1 VYNAGAAELF
11 RAKESIMPS
20 RRDFLKSS
28 ATAGFVLGTAAPTL
42 LSTLA
47 PRARGE
53 AEVTPELV
61 HLTPD
66 VEPIV
71 RLIEETPRE
80 KCVELMV
87 EQLRRGLPYRNFL
100 AALFLA
106 GVRNVSPHPVGFKFH
121 CVLAIHSANQLSL
134 DAVPEDR
141 LLPLYWALDQ
151 FKKSQADNAREGNFR
166 MTEFSGTLPTPE
178 KAAGEFHAAMQ
189 TWDEERATRAIAA
202 FVRSRGADEVIEALW
217 RYGARDFRDI
227 GHKGIFVANSWRTL
241 QTIGWRHAEPAMR
254 SLVMALLDEGGRRAS
269 GTVSRGPRSGLDD
282 KTYQANAQRAAQALT
297 HLPAGWTGSD
307 NDKAATYDL
316 LEAMRTASIEDASK
330 KTLEQLR
337 NGKTQAQGAWDAVHL
352 AAGELIMRSPNILG
366 IHAVTSINA
375 LHYAFRTAV
384 DPETRLLL
392 LLHGVAWMG
401 QFRESMQGRGK
412 FGSVKITAI
421 EPAKIDAQ
429 EPKAAAETLELVG
442 HDLPGAAARA
452 YALATQ
458 HPEPE
463 TYFKLARR
471 LVFRKGTDAHRYKYA
486 AAVFEDFGLVSPQ
499 WRPHMLATSVYY
511 LNGSQD
517 PDSKLMT
524 HALDAVK
531 KV

>member
-1 VYNAGAAELF
+1 MQAPSNPFARRSE
-11 RAKESIMPS
+11 IMPN
-20 RRDFLKSS
+20 RRNFLKSS
-28 ATAGFVLGTAAPTL
+28 ATAGIVLGTTGPTL

-87 EQLRRGLPYRNFL
+87 EQLQRGLPYRNFL

-106 GVRNVSPHPVGFKFH
+106 GVRNVMPHPVGFKFH

-141 LLPLYWALDQ
+141 LLPLFWALDQ
-151 FKKSQADNAREGNFR
+151 FKKSQADNVREGNVR
-166 MTEFSGTLPTPE
+166 MREFTGTLPSPE
-178 KAAGEFHAAMQ
+178 KAPGEFHEAMR
-189 TWDEERATRAIAA
+189 TWDDERAQRAIAA

-254 SLVMALLDEGGRRAS
+254 SLVMALLDAGGRR
-269 GTVSRGPRSGLDD
+269 GTSVPRGPRTGLDD
-282 KTYQANAQRAAQALT
+282 KTYQANAQRASEVFPK
-297 HLPAGWTGSD
+297 LPGNWTGSGS
-307 NDKAATYDL
+307 DKAATIDL
-316 LEAMRTASIEDASK
+316 LDVLRTASSEEAGK
-330 KTLEQLR
+330 KLLEQLQS
-337 NGKTQAQGAWDAVHL
+337 GKTQAQGAWDAVHL
-352 AAGELIMRSPNILG
+352 AAGELIMRQPGIVG
-366 IHAVTSINA
+366 IHAVTATNS

-384 DPETRLLL
+384 DPETRLLM

-401 QFRESMQGRGK
+401 QFRASMQRGSRGN
-412 FGSVKITAI
+412 FGSVKITAL
-421 EPAKIDAQ
+421 EPAKIDAD
-429 EPKAAAETLELVG
+429 ESKAAAETLELVG

-452 YALATQ
+452 YALAEQ

-471 LVFRKGTDAHRYKYA
+471 LVFRKGADAHRYKYA
-486 AAVFEDFGLVSPQ
+486 AAVFEDYGLVSPS

>member
-1 VYNAGAAELF
+1 
-11 RAKESIMPS
+11 MPT
-20 RRDFLKSS
+20 RREFLKSS
-28 ATAGFVLGTAAPTL
+28 ATTGFVLGTAAPGL
-42 LSTLA
+42 ISALS

-53 AEVTPELV
+53 AQVTPELV

-66 VEPIV
+66 IEPVV

-80 KCVELMV
+80 KCVDLMV
-87 EQLRRGLPYRNFL
+87 DQLQGGLPYRNFL

-141 LLPLYWALDQ
+141 LLPLFWALDQ
-151 FKKSQADNAREGNFR
+151 FKKSQAENAQQGNFR
-166 MTEFSGTLPTPE
+166 MTEFSGTLPSPGQ
-178 KAAGEFHAAMQ
+178 AAGELHAAME

-254 SLVMALLDEGGRRAS
+254 SLVMALLDVGGRRGS
-269 GTVSRGPRSGLDD
+269 STVSRGPRTGLDD
-282 KTYQANAQRAAQALT
+282 KTAQSNAERATKALP
-297 HLPAGWTGSD
+297 HLPATWTGPA
-307 NDKAATYDL
+307 NDRAATGDL
-316 LEAMRTASIEDASK
+316 LDAMRTATIEDACTK
-330 KTLEQLR
+330 ALEQLQS
-337 NGKTQAQGAWDAVHL
+337 GKTQAQSTWDAVHL
-352 AAGELIMRSPNILG
+352 AAGELIMRQPGILG
-366 IHAVTSINA
+366 IHAVTSVNA

-384 DPETRLLL
+384 NPETRLLM
-392 LLHGVAWMG
+392 LLHAVAWMG
-401 QFRESMQGRGK
+401 QFRESMGGRGK

-421 EPAKIDAQ
+421 EPAKIDAT
-429 EPKAAAETLELVG
+429 EAKAAAETLALVG
-442 HDLPGAAARA
+442 KDLPGAAARA
-452 YALATQ
+452 YALAEK

-471 LVFRKGTDAHRYKYA
+471 LVFRKGNDAHRYKYA
-486 AAVFEDFGLVSPQ
+486 AAIFEDYGLVSPV
-499 WRPHMLATSVYY
+499 WRPQMLATSVYY
-511 LNGSQD
+511 LNGSEE

-524 HALDAVK
+524 HAMESVK
-531 KV
+531 KI

>member
-1 VYNAGAAELF
+1 VYNASAVNPF
-11 RAKESIMPS
+11 RAKEWNMPT

-28 ATAGFVLGTAAPTL
+28 ATAGFVLGTATPSL
-42 LSTLA
+42 LSELA

-87 EQLRRGLPYRNFL
+87 DQLQRGLPYRNFL

-106 GVRNVSPHPVGFKFH
+106 GVRNVMPHPPGFKFH

-141 LLPLYWALDQ
+141 LLPLFWALDQ
-151 FKKSQADNAREGNFR
+151 FKRSQADNIREGNVR
-166 MTEFSGTLPTPE
+166 MREFTGPLPSPE
-178 KAAGEFHAAMQ
+178 KAAAEFHEAMR
-189 TWDEERATRAIAA
+189 TWDDERAQRAIVA

-227 GHKGIFVANSWRTL
+227 GHKSIFVANSWRTL

-254 SLVMALLDEGGRRAS
+254 SVVMALLDASSRRGSAPAPS
-269 GTVSRGPRSGLDD
+269 GPRSGLDD
-282 KTYQANAQRAAQALT
+282 KTYQANAERATQVLSKLPASWTGAGSDRAAT
-297 HLPAGWTGSD
+297 S
-307 NDKAATYDL
+307 DL

-330 KTLEQLR
+330 KLLEQLQT
-337 NGKTQAQGAWDAVHL
+337 GKTQAQGAWDAVHL
-352 AAGELIMRSPNILG
+352 AAGELMMCQPGILG
-366 IHAVTSINA
+366 IHTVTSTNA

-384 DPETRLLL
+384 DPETRLLML
-392 LLHGVAWMG
+392 VHAVAWMG
-401 QFRESMQGRGK
+401 QFRETMSRGK
-412 FGSVKITAI
+412 FGKVKITGL
-421 EPAKIDAQ
+421 EPQKIDAE

-442 HDLPGAAARA
+442 QDRSGAAARA
-452 YALATQ
+452 YALAEK
-458 HPEPE
+458 HPQPE

-486 AAVFEDFGLVSPQ
+486 AAIFEDYDLVSPA

-524 HALDAVK
+524 QALQAVK
-531 KV
+531 KA